1 MVKDVYGCLT
11 LFDNAEN
18 CSKKNSDS
26 NRKLLAVITLFGQRE
41 SRKLFAI
48 YDIHFLFRPM
58 EKKNSDLF
66 KLQITIFEVE
76 STLDGTEIEMEQVG
90 HIHAFLVKSINFSGR
105 HWDHS

>member
-26 NRKLLAVITLFGQRE
+26 NRKLLAVITLFGKRE

-48 YDIHFLFRPM
+48 YDIHFLFRPNGK
-58 EKKNSDLF
+58 EKQRPF
-66 KLQITIFEVE
+66 
-76 STLDGTEIEMEQVG
+76 
-90 HIHAFLVKSINFSGR
+90 
-105 HWDHS
+105 

>member
-1 MVKDVYGCLT
+1 MIYIS
-11 LFDNAEN
+11 F
-18 CSKKNSDS
+18 SD
-26 NRKLLAVITLFGQRE
+26 Q
-41 SRKLFAI
+41 
-48 YDIHFLFRPM
+48 M